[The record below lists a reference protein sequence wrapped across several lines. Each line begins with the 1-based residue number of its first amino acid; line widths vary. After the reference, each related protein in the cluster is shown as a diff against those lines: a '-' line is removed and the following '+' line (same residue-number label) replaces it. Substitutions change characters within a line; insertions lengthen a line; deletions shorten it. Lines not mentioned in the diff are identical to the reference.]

1 MEIKYIEYGTD
12 EYRDSLLLRDEVL
25 RIPWGR
31 SIKEDDL
38 SLEDGFD
45 ILIGGFLNN
54 KLKGLIVLHPLDKE
68 EIQIKYLAVYDDS
81 RGLGIGKKLVLETE
95 KYALNN
101 NFKKI
106 FLESRDSAV
115 NFYEKLNYKII
126 GKPFMPEFVPIPH
139 IPMIKNI

>member
-1 MEIKYIEYGTD
+1 MNIKYIKYGTE
-12 EYRDSLLLRDEVL
+12 EYKDSIILRDKVL

-38 SLEDGFD
+38 TLEKSLD
-45 ILIGGFLNN
+45 ILIGGFINN
-54 KLKGLIVLHPLDKE
+54 SLKGIIVLHPIDE
-68 EIQIKYLAVYDDS
+68 DEIQIKYLAVSEDS

-95 KYALNN
+95 KFVLNN

-115 NFYEKLNYKII
+115 NFYKKLNYNII
-126 GKPFMPEFVPIPH
+126 GKPFMPEFVPILH
-139 IPMIKNI
+139 IPMMKKI